1 MKIRLVASDM
11 DGTLLDPLSH
21 ISEENANAIRELQ
34 QSGAEFV
41 ICSGRAYS
49 GAHPIV
55 SGAGIHCSYIC
66 LSGAMICT
74 EDGKAM
80 HLHPP
85 HPRKSGGYRP
95 DSDRRRNLHGH
106 HDLQRGL
113 LHLPPRGT
121 ASANLPVL

>member
-49 GAHPIV
+49 GEIGRAHV
-55 SGAGIHCSYIC
+55 
-66 LSGAMICT
+66 
-74 EDGKAM
+74 
-80 HLHPP
+80 
-85 HPRKSGGYRP
+85 
-95 DSDRRRNLHGH
+95 
-106 HDLQRGL
+106 
-113 LHLPPRGT
+113 
-121 ASANLPVL
+121 

>member
-55 SGAGIHCSYIC
+55 SGAGIQMCIRDSRN
-66 LSGAMICT
+66 
-74 EDGKAM
+74 
-80 HLHPP
+80 PP
-85 HPRKSGGYRP
+85 QPSGGTP
-95 DSDRRRNLHGH
+95 G
-106 HDLQRGL
+106 
-113 LHLPPRGT
+113 
-121 ASANLPVL
+121 

>member
-74 EDGKAM
+74 EDGKACTSIP
-80 HLHPP
+80 LTPEIW
-85 HPRKSGGYRP
+85 RISTGF
-95 DSDRRRNLHGH
+95 
-106 HDLQRGL
+106 
-113 LHLPPRGT
+113 
-121 ASANLPVL
+121 

>member
-55 SGAGIHCSYIC
+55 SGAGIRCSYIC

-74 EDGKAM
+74 EDGKARTSIP
-80 HLHPP
+80 LTPEIW
-85 HPRKSGGYRP
+85 RISTGF
-95 DSDRRRNLHGH
+95 
-106 HDLQRGL
+106 
-113 LHLPPRGT
+113 
-121 ASANLPVL
+121 